1 MSDTT
6 RVAAVD
12 CGTNSVR
19 LLIADITGGTLVDLE
34 RRMEIVRLGQGVDRT
49 GRLAPEALDRTFTA
63 MRGYAKLI
71 AGHGVEHVR
80 VVATSATRDAANR
93 DDFVRGVVEIF
104 GVEPE
109 VISGEE
115 EARLSFVGATKDL
128 AALRPMRPY
137 LVVDIGGGSTEFV
150 LGTGDVEASRSV
162 DIGCVRMTERY
173 FSADPPSPEQV
184 AAAVAEI
191 DGVLAAVRTGQSTR
205 DEAAALAEE
214 AAIAGEASLV
224 DAPLPPPPPP
234 VVPPVPVDRARTLV
248 GLAGSVTTVA
258 GIALGLPE
266 HDSSR
271 THLSRIKVRQVHDV
285 TRMLLHSTRDERA
298 AIGVL
303 HPGRVDVI
311 GAGALILDRI
321 MREYGFNDVVVSEHD
336 ILDGIAWSLV

>member
-1 MSDTT
+1 MSTPT
-6 RVAAVD
+6 RVAAID

-19 LLIADITGGTLVDLE
+19 LLIADIADGELTDLE
-34 RRMEIVRLGQGVDRT
+34 RRMEIVRLGQGVDET

-71 AGHGVEHVR
+71 AGHVVDEVR

-115 EARLSFVGATKDL
+115 EAHLSFVGATKDL

-150 LGTGDVEASRSV
+150 LGTTDVEAARSV
-162 DIGCVRMTERY
+162 DIGCVRMTERHLR
-173 FSADPPSPEQV
+173 SDPPSPEQV
-184 AAAVAEI
+184 AAAVADI
-191 DGVLAAVRTGQSTR
+191 DTALAAVRDGSAERRHGTDTGGGPAL
-205 DEAAALAEE
+205 EA
-214 AAIAGEASLV
+214 G
-224 DAPLPPPPPP
+224 
-234 VVPPVPVDRARTLV
+234 VPVDRARTLV

-258 GIALGLPE
+258 GIALDLPE
-266 HDSSR
+266 YDSER
-271 THLSRIKVRQVHDV
+271 IHLSRVKARQVHDV
-285 TRMLLHSTRDERA
+285 TRTLLHSTHDERA
-298 AIGVL
+298 AIGVM

-321 MREYGFNDVVVSEHD
+321 MREYGFADVVVSEHD
-336 ILDGIAWSLV
+336 ILDGIAWSLI